1 MKYLI
6 EVTET
11 YRVDSEHEAAEL
23 IAEAKRA
30 GSYVLTKYTTVK
42 KERKQK
48 GEIVDEWFKVTL
60 VKKCDDEKEPTG
72 NISIEYTNG
81 AF

>member
-23 IAEAKRA
+23 IAEAKKA
-30 GSYVLTKYTTVK
+30 PQYTLAKYTTVK

-48 GEIVDEWFKVTL
+48 GEVVDTWYRVTL
-60 VKKCDDEKEPTG
+60 VKKCDDEKEPVG
-72 NISIEYTNG
+72 NASISYQDG